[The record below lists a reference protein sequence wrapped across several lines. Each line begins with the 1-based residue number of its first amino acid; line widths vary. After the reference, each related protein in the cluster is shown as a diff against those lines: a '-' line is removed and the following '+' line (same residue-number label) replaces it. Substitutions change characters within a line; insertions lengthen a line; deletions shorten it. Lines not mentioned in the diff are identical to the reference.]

1 MVALEATL
9 NLVVFHNI
17 DFKTA
22 AIAIILAPEFYNAIK
37 DLGQAF
43 HTGKQSEGASDVVFE
58 FLEQPNNNNEF
69 LLKYEENQNHL
80 FS

>member
-1 MVALEATL
+1 MLFIGINARIYKYVRYWIGCIEATL

-58 FLEQPNNNNEF
+58 F
-69 LLKYEENQNHL
+69 
-80 FS
+80 